1 MGRRT
6 VHRLRVHALLE
17 AGVRGRLT
25 LISAPPGAGKT
36 SALVSW
42 LESLHARDRVAWLSL
57 GELDDNP
64 LIFWDRVAT
73 AVAGARGEPAPV
85 ADATEAAAL
94 VASLFAALED
104 DEPLLLVLDDFE
116 VIRSRDVLT
125 PFARL
130 LVVAPEQLRVVI
142 ASRSDPDL
150 ELHRLRLYG
159 ELSEVRAKELAF
171 TQAEAEEFFAAAGI
185 SLRPE
190 HVETLV
196 RRAEGWAAA
205 LQFAALSLAG
215 DGDAGPFIDRFDDSE
230 RAASDYLVH
239 EVLDHQEESTR
250 DFLLKTALCQRISG
264 PLADAITGGS
274 DGEHMLADLERRNVF
289 IEREPGSPWYRYHG
303 LFAELL
309 RAEAAYRLGDRVKA
323 VHRDAANWLAANG
336 CALEALRH
344 AVAGA
349 DASLAEGLIGSLW
362 AQIAGERQ
370 IEVATRLVAR
380 IAPEELR
387 ASAQLSLLAAW
398 QRVSSGDVSEAD
410 GWLLIAD
417 ERAGGLDDVERRR
430 FEFGRS
436 VVRLNRARL
445 HGDLAEIAK
454 AADALAAPDSLVL
467 ATHQTD
473 RRRALVLCARGAV
486 LTWRGELDAAAHMLE
501 EAVELSRLLDL
512 LDCELDATSMLAFIH
527 AVRGEL
533 KRSAR
538 LASSAIAFSDRDR
551 ERWGT
556 SPHLVPAHAALAIC
570 AFEWGDV
577 VSGVA
582 AMDAARRAADVSGD
596 RTGRAVA
603 TAIGA
608 WSISRARSDS
618 AEEVRAHLGA
628 ISSPAA
634 REPDLPLLRAPLR
647 VLRSKLELAS
657 GDLEAAEAAVRLGED
672 GADRGEVVVAAARV
686 ALARDEVDR
695 AAALLQP
702 VLDGGVPVDYGRTRV
717 EAGVLLA
724 LACERSGDDERA
736 RRSIEQALD
745 IAEPEGMRGPFL
757 DAAPGIA
764 GPLRLAIRRGTA
776 HRWLVAALLSA
787 ADGTTNEAASL
798 PHELLEP
805 LSDREQVVLRYL
817 PTLMS
822 NPEIAGELFVSV
834 NTVKTH
840 LKSIYRKLGVSH
852 RRDAVRRARELRL
865 IA

>member
-1 MGRRT
+1 
-6 VHRLRVHALLE
+6 VHRLRVHALID

-42 LESLHARDRVAWLSL
+42 LESLHGHDRVAWLSL

-64 LIFWDRVAT
+64 LVFWDRVAK
-73 AVAGARGEPAPV
+73 AVADARGEPAPV

-104 DEPLLLVLDDFE
+104 DEPLLLVLDDFD
-116 VIRSRDVLT
+116 VIRSQDVLG

-130 LVVAPEQLRVVI
+130 LVVAPDQLRVVI
-142 ASRSDPDL
+142 ACRSDPDL

-159 ELSEVRAKELAF
+159 ELTEIRAKELAF
-171 TQAEAEEFFAAAGI
+171 TQAEAEAFFAAAGI

-190 HVETLV
+190 HVETFV
-196 RRAEGWAAA
+196 RRAEGWAAG
-205 LQFAALSLAG
+205 LQFAALSLAE
-215 DGDAGPFIDRFDDSE
+215 DADAGTFVDRFDDSE
-230 RAASDYLVH
+230 RAVSDYLVH
-239 EVLDHQEESTR
+239 EVLDRQDEATR
-250 DFLLKTALCQRISG
+250 DFLLKTAVCRRVSG
-264 PLADAITGGS
+264 ALADAITGGS
-274 DGEHMLADLERRNVF
+274 DGEHRLADLERRNVF
-289 IEREPGSPWYRYHG
+289 IEREQGTPWYRYHG

-309 RAEAAYRLGDRVKA
+309 RAEATYRLGDGVKS

-336 CALEALRH
+336 CALEALGH

-370 IEVATRLVAR
+370 LEVASRLVAR
-380 IAPEELR
+380 IPPEELR
-387 ASAQLSLLAAW
+387 GSAQLSLLAAW
-398 QRVSSGDVSEAD
+398 QRLGCGDVAEAD
-410 GWLLIAD
+410 GWLAIAD
-417 ERAGGLDDVERRR
+417 ERAEPLDDADRRR
-430 FEFGRS
+430 YEFGRS

-445 HGDLAEIAK
+445 RGDLAEIAK
-454 AADALAAPDSLVL
+454 AADALAMPDSLVL
-467 ATHQTD
+467 PSHQTD

-486 LTWRGELDAAAHMLE
+486 MTWRGELDDAVHALE
-501 EAVELSRLLDL
+501 EAVELSRMLDL

-527 AVRGEL
+527 AIRGEL

-538 LASSAIAFSDRDR
+538 LASAAIAFSDRDR

-577 VSGVA
+577 EGGVA
-582 AMDAARRAADVSGD
+582 SMEAARAAADAAGD

-608 WSISRARSDS
+608 WSIGRARSESTD
-618 AEEVRAHLGA
+618 EIRAHLGA
-628 ISSPAA
+628 ISSPAT
-634 REPDLPLLRAPLR
+634 REPDLPVLRAPFR
-647 VLRSKLELAS
+647 ILRSKLELAS
-657 GDLEAAEAAVRLGED
+657 GDLDAAAAAVALGDNGDEP
-672 GADRGEVVVAAARV
+672 GEVVVAAARV
-686 ALARDEVDR
+686 ALARDDVER
-695 AAALLQP
+695 AWELLER
-702 VLDGGVPVDYGRTRV
+702 VLDGAVRVDYGRTRV

-724 LACERSGDDERA
+724 LASGRAGNDERA
-736 RRSIEQALD
+736 RISIEQALD

-764 GPLRLAIRRGTA
+764 EPLRLAIRRGTA

-787 ADGTTNEAASL
+787 ADGATSETASL

-852 RRDAVRRARELRL
+852 RRDAVKRARELRL